1 MRDTFEGWPI
11 GPDIPA
17 AWYAPPEAGPGH
29 VAIVGEGPSTRALRV
44 SAAGAGVRACR
55 DIPEIP
61 RTTLSVSM
69 RVRVSRISLED
80 ATILSA
86 RGSGGEAASLR
97 VTNKG
102 VVGYFNGSRKTRT
115 TAAFRPRTWYR
126 VSATI
131 DQVKRT
137 YSIRVTTDS
146 GKLVAKASGLRWRMS
161 AVRSIRSI
169 CVDTAPAP
177 PSQALDIAEVR
188 VTQVVTP

>member
-1 MRDTFEGWPI
+1 
-11 GPDIPA
+11 
-17 AWYAPPEAGPGH
+17 
-29 VAIVGEGPSTRALRV
+29 VAIIEEGPSKRALRA

-69 RVRVSRISLED
+69 RVRLSRVSLED

-102 VVGYFNGSRKTRT
+102 VIGYFNGSGKTRT
-115 TAAFRPRTWYR
+115 TVAYRPKAWYR

-137 YSIRVTTDS
+137 YSIRVTTDG
-146 GKLVAKASGLRWRMS
+146 GKLVAKASGLRWRMR
-161 AVRSIRSI
+161 AVRSVRSV
-169 CVDTAPAP
+169 CVETAPAP
-177 PSQALDIAEVR
+177 PSQSIDIAEVR
-188 VTQVVTP
+188 VTQLVTP